1 MEPNFFVTNRTKNLF
16 LQHER
21 LIMGEIIMKDKA
33 IQVSTWDIVVW
44 VFVNVIIVIAI
55 PAGIGIVRLAADVHV
70 DYSAILSDVTLATFS
85 VLFNLGVYIIGEI
98 PLESLPQEALDVLQN
113 RMAAN
118 LVESLLPGLGNIAE
132 NKLSR
137 ELKERV
143 DLLFRKHL
151 TPSGIKERK
160 LALKA
165 QQQDKEE
172 KFKKRAEDSKRFK
185 AFTIIVFFF
194 VGFCGIIY
202 GFELERRWASP
213 LWIILILSIAIIIGA
228 IFGISTFISTQK
240 RE

>member
-1 MEPNFFVTNRTKNLF
+1 
-16 LQHER
+16 
-21 LIMGEIIMKDKA
+21 
-33 IQVSTWDIVVW
+33 
-44 VFVNVIIVIAI
+44 
-55 PAGIGIVRLAADVHV
+55 
-70 DYSAILSDVTLATFS
+70 
-85 VLFNLGVYIIGEI
+85 
-98 PLESLPQEALDVLQN
+98 
-113 RMAAN
+113 MAAN